1 MKTIRTILAVL
12 TMLFAMQAQA
22 DVVAGKDYQLLNPPQ
37 PVSSGSKI
45 EVLEFFFYECPHCA
59 HLYGPLAAWEKT
71 MPKDVGLTF
80 VPVIFRETSEP
91 MARTYYALEALGKSK
106 SLHGK
111 LFDAIHVQN
120 IDLSD
125 EKKITAFVTKQG
137 VDGAKFSAAY
147 NSFALQSK
155 IANSNYLVQSYGIR
169 GTPTIVVDG
178 KYIITGLQPE
188 ETVRVLGEVIKIARK
203 ERSKR

>member
-1 MKTIRTILAVL
+1 MKTIRTILAVM

-37 PVSSGSKI
+37 PVSGGTKI

-71 MPKDVGLTF
+71 MPKDVVLTF

-91 MARTYYALEALGKSK
+91 MARTYYALEALGKIH

-111 LFDAIHVQN
+111 LFTAIHEQN

-125 EKKITAFVTKQG
+125 EAKITAYVTKQG
-137 VDGAKFSAAY
+137 VDGVKFRAAY

-169 GTPTIVVDG
+169 GTPTIAVNG
-178 KYIITGLQPE
+178 KYLITGLQPE
-188 ETVRVLGEVIKIARK
+188 ETVRVLGEVIKLARK